1 MAMTEAPFSLTIKAG
16 RNSDLLTGRAET
28 SQEML
33 ARIEEL
39 QMLRAAHEFTEQQAM
54 QGGSTT
60 STPAA
65 EPTVEQA
72 VQNLQNAGVVE
83 NYDGRVEKKFD
94 DKWFVWERSNAPLT
108 NDGQQAVLQWWRKKN
123 GTEMFSQWVH
133 PDIATGKV
141 RYPQSKTLWQQ
152 WTDRGYDTSDLP
164 KLPVSA

>member
-1 MAMTEAPFSLTIKAG
+1 MTEAPFSLTIKAG
-16 RNSDLLTGRAET
+16 RNNDLLTGRAET

-39 QMLRAAHEFTEQQAM
+39 QMLRAAHEFTEQQEL
-54 QGGSTT
+54 QGGNAT

-72 VQNLQNAGVVE
+72 VQNLRAAGIVE
-83 NYDGRVEKKFD
+83 DFDGRVDKKFD
-94 DKWFVWERSNAPLT
+94 DTWFVWERSNAPLT
-108 NDGQQAVLQWWRKKN
+108 NDGQKAVLKWAWSSNKSK
-123 GTEMFSQWVH
+123 MYSQWVH

-141 RYPQSKTLWQQ
+141 RYPASKTVWQE
-152 WTDRGYDTSDLP
+152 WTPRGYDTSDLP